1 VKNIWIINH
10 YAIPPKFG
18 GLNRHYY
25 FSKYLSNMGYKV
37 KIFAASKIHNSKIN
51 VFDSPYGVF
60 SQQKEKSSHALKNI
74 KEINFDGVIYTFLK
88 TSNYKNNGLSRIK
101 NMLEFPYR
109 VLTCCKKFEKP
120 DVIYTS
126 SPSPFAALT
135 AVRMAKKLKIPVI
148 LEVRDLWPESIVA
161 YKGISPKNPIIRF
174 LYSLEKYL
182 YKHADRIIFTMEGG
196 KEYVKSK
203 KLENIVDLSKIYN
216 INNGVDL
223 DEYQKSL
230 ENRLEDHDLEDKCTF
245 KIIYAGSIREV
256 NHLHDLLD
264 AAQIIQ
270 NNEQIRF
277 KKIKFL
283 IYGDGTERKALED
296 RCHSEKI
303 QNIIFKG
310 HIQRKFIPYVLSKA
324 DLNIITVRQTDIM
337 RFGCSL
343 NKLFDYMASGK
354 PIVSN
359 LQVNYDLLQRYN
371 CGITTKTKS
380 AKDLA
385 AAIEQVYNLPHDLY
399 LNMCKNAQKA
409 AEDYNY
415 ELLTKK
421 LNKIILSLDKK
432 T

>member
-1 VKNIWIINH
+1 VKNIWLINH

-37 KIFAASKIHNSKIN
+37 KIFTASKIHNSKIN
-51 VFDSPYGVF
+51 VFNSPSDAF
-60 SQQKEKSSHALKNI
+60 SQHEEKSSHALKNI
-74 KEINFDGVIYTFLK
+74 KEINFDGVTYTFLK

-109 VLTCCKKFEKP
+109 VLTCCKKFKKP

-126 SPSPFAALT
+126 SPSPFAALI
-135 AVRMAKKLKIPVI
+135 AVRMAKKFKIPII

-174 LYSLEKYL
+174 LYLLEKYL
-182 YKHADRIIFTMEGG
+182 YKHANCIIFTMEGG
-196 KEYVKSK
+196 KEYIKSK
-203 KLENIVDLSKIYN
+203 ELENIVDLSKVYN

-230 ENRLEDHDLEDKCTF
+230 ENHFEDFDLEDKCTF
-245 KIIYAGSIREV
+245 KVIYAGSIREV
-256 NHLHDLLD
+256 NHLNDLLD
-264 AAQIIQ
+264 AAKIIQ
-270 NNEQIRF
+270 NKKQVQP

-283 IYGDGTERKALED
+283 IYGDGTEKKALED
-296 RCHSEKI
+296 RCNSEKI

-310 HIQRKFIPYVLSKA
+310 HIQRKFIPYALSKA

-359 LQVNYDLLQRYN
+359 LQVNYDLIQRYN

-380 AKDLA
+380 ATDLA
-385 AAIEQVYNLPHDLY
+385 NAIEQVYTLSHDSY
-399 LNMCKNAQKA
+399 LNMCKNARKA
-409 AEDYNY
+409 AEDYDY
-415 ELLTKK
+415 KLLTRK
-421 LNKIILSLDKK
+421 LNEIILSLDKK